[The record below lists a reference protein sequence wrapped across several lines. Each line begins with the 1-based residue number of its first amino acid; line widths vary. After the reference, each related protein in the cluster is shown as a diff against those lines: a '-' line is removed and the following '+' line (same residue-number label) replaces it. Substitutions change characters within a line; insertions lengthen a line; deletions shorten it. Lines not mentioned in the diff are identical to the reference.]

1 MAWGKSLA
9 LQCVS
14 SLWHDS
20 FWNPMWGHKLFE
32 CTLGVITWQSRN
44 VWQTKNCCRTTV
56 FQTASIATRW
66 APDLFHEFQLPSFL
80 EDKMEFPRHIWCR
93 CYIFIWCCRR
103 VHWHL
108 FVRNP
113 SGTLT
118 RLTSKTVLAS
128 EDHGGK
134 KERGKKNIVWCSEI
148 NHHSLVRHLRGIQ
161 STSKTSRLEHSF
173 FPKCFWEGS
182 PHIPAYG

>member
-1 MAWGKSLA
+1 MCDKPKTVVERQFSKQYP
-9 LQCVS
+9 LQQGGPPIYFTNSNFLHFLKTKWNFQGTFDAGVTFS
-14 SLWHDS
+14 SDAA
-20 FWNPMWGHKLFE
+20 G
-32 CTLGVITWQSRN
+32 G
-44 VWQTKNCCRTTV
+44 
-56 FQTASIATRW
+56 
-66 APDLFHEFQLPSFL
+66 
-80 EDKMEFPRHIWCR
+80 
-93 CYIFIWCCRR
+93 